1 MELRLHPTQSP
12 VFRAR
17 SNTRF
22 RVLVAGRRW
31 GKSTLAGIEEL
42 ALVAGN
48 PGGRVWYVA
57 PTYDIARDVM
67 WDWLKRYLPTGWLAA
82 KPNESRMSMRFR
94 NNAMLQLKSA
104 QDPDSLRGRGLAG
117 VVLDEFA
124 DMEPRIWSEILRPA
138 LADVGGS
145 SLFIGTP
152 KSFNHFYDLFQM
164 GQSGREG
171 WQSWQFRTRDNP
183 FIDPAEIEE
192 AKATSDSRT
201 FHQEWEASFEALAGR
216 AYYAFAR
223 ATHIAPVLLN
233 PALAVCCS
241 FDFNVD
247 PATAVIGQRDG
258 DLPRVWREVKIRHA
272 GGEATRACGRRV
284 KELLAEAGFPG
295 GVRIYGDATGRGAKT
310 TGPADHAILREL
322 FPSATWCIGRSNP
335 HEHDR
340 IAAVNSACET
350 MTGVHRLVV
359 DPSCVGLIADLEQVI
374 VNDAGELDKSTNP
387 ELTHLSDALGYW
399 LAKDF
404 PPAPK
409 SKAGSAR
416 VEWLL

>member
-1 MELRLHPTQSP
+1 M
-12 VFRAR
+12 
-17 SNTRF
+17 
-22 RVLVAGRRW
+22 W
-31 GKSTLAGIEEL
+31 G
-42 ALVAGN
+42 
-48 PGGRVWYVA
+48 
-57 PTYDIARDVM
+57 
-67 WDWLKRYLPTGWLAA
+67 WLKQAMPGGWLAS
-82 KPNESRMSMRFR
+82 KPNETRMAFPFR
-94 NNAMLQLKSA
+94 NHAMLQLKSA
-104 QDPDSLRGRGLAG
+104 QDPDSLRGRGLAS

-138 LADVGGS
+138 LADVGGRA
-145 SLFIGTP
+145 LFIGTP
-152 KSFNHFYDLFQM
+152 KSFNHFYDLFQF

-183 FIDPAEIEE
+183 YIDPAEIEE
-192 AKATSDSRT
+192 AKATTDVRT

-223 ATHIAPVLLN
+223 ATHVKPVELRKD
-233 PALAVCCS
+233 LAACCS

-247 PATAVIGQRDG
+247 PATAIIGQREG
-258 DLPRVWREVKIRHA
+258 DVPRVWREVKVRHA

-284 KELLAEAGFPG
+284 KDLLVQAGFTG
-295 GVRIYGDATGRGAKT
+295 GVRIYGDATGKSPKT

-322 FPSATWCIGRSNP
+322 FPAATWCIGRSNP

-340 IAAVNSACET
+340 IAALNSACET
-350 MTGVHRLVV
+350 MTGVHRLEV

-374 VNDAGELDKSTNP
+374 VTDAGELDKASNP
-387 ELTHLSDALGYW
+387 ELTHLSDACGYW
-399 LAKDF
+399 IARDF